1 MTCMRLPVA
10 WAPACAAL
18 VGVLWAWG
26 ACEAVAGE
34 PAAAPVA
41 APVAA
46 PAKAAP
52 DSLPY
57 EIRVLVVKYFPVKGD
72 RIDQTVTGDCGDTLE
87 ATRAKTDH
95 ITRTVKAALE
105 EGSRFRAYKDP
116 TARPSLKYTIVDT
129 VEFLEPMPTKPV
141 PGEKVP
147 LTDYG
152 KIVERVNIRDWVE
165 NKGVKEVWLFGY
177 HGGVVVLWESNMA
190 GPFGDISN
198 SNRDPADLPVL
209 KKTYTVY
216 HYNYGRG
223 PSEACED
230 HMHQLEHVLNWV
242 DGRDR
247 TPGEKWGDLLYW
259 GKFVGSNLSHKIV
272 DPRCGWSHYPPNAE
286 GDYDWGNKRYVMS
299 DIEDWKPEG
308 YGRKQ
313 SISSDRWAGD
323 SLRWFIYWMQSH
335 PGADNGL
342 TYKGKPLRNW
352 WVFIAD
358 FDRAMAG
365 GWKLW
370 EE

>member
-1 MTCMRLPVA
+1 MRRMRLPEVWVLGA
-10 WAPACAAL
+10 AAL
-18 VGVLWAWG
+18 VAVLWAG
-26 ACEAVAGE
+26 AARGADAE
-34 PAAAPVA
+34 PAAAPAA
-41 APVAA
+41 APA
-46 PAKAAP
+46 PEAAKAAP
-52 DSLPY
+52 DTLPY
-57 EIRVLVVKYFPVKGD
+57 EIPVLVIKYFPVKGD
-72 RIDQTVTGDCGDTLE
+72 RIDQAVSGDWGETLE
-87 ATRAKTDH
+87 ATRTKTDH
-95 ITRTVKAALE
+95 ITRTLKAALE
-105 EGSRFRAYKDP
+105 EGSRYHAYKDP
-116 TARPSLKYTIVDT
+116 TARPSLHYTIVDT
-129 VEFLEPMPTKPV
+129 IEYLEPLPTRPV

-177 HGGVVVLWESNMA
+177 HGGVVVLWESNMSS
-190 GPFGDISN
+190 PFGDVSN
-198 SNRDPADLPVL
+198 SNRDPDDLPVL

-223 PSEACED
+223 PSEACEN

-259 GKFVGSNLSHKIV
+259 GKFVGSNRSHKIV

-286 GDYDWGNKRYVMS
+286 SDYDWANKRFVTS
-299 DIEDWKPEG
+299 DIEDWKPDG
-308 YGRKQ
+308 YGRKH
-313 SISSDRWAGD
+313 SLSSDRWAGD

-335 PGADNGL
+335 PGADSGL

-352 WVFIAD
+352 WSFIAD
-358 FDRAMAG
+358 FDRAQAAK
-365 GWKLW
+365 WKLW